1 MDTTSNRSKK
11 KKQKNRTKNVLR
23 GPKTQPMIV
32 LTGEDGEEL
41 KKILKDLGSL
51 PRSSDLQVEE
61 VEKVKKKKS
70 EEGEKSSSSSSKNI
84 LKKDLVFGINEIMRC
99 LRRSECNISGLV
111 VTNPLS
117 THLQLTLH
125 EVSLQRKVPCLFLD
139 NLHDMSHSLHLS
151 SLTAFALKNPCQET
165 GSICHTLYAVFKKI
179 YEEKTRGLNQ
189 EKEEVH
195 GSQQEKLLTVEGD
208 KNNEK
213 DSKDSKETLM
223 REVDIKKTVIRPTNE
238 QLYINKTRRTF
249 LPELILESLTCKK
262 DENEDCISLVRNDVY
277 FPNRHSDKVLTV
289 TQITTMECDD
299 PPLSHVVDQSFTR
312 NLIGDTPESDLSV
325 NMKGQVDKKIT
336 YLGAEVVQIQ
346 TDRKGEKG
354 RRSKKSRI

>member
-1 MDTTSNRSKK
+1 
-11 KKQKNRTKNVLR
+11 
-23 GPKTQPMIV
+23 MIV

-41 KKILKDLGSL
+41 RKILKDLGSL

-61 VEKVKKKKS
+61 KAKKKKS

-151 SLTAFALKNPCQET
+151 SLTAFALRNPCQET

-179 YEEKTRGLNQ
+179 YEEKTRGLIQ
-189 EKEEVH
+189 EKEVH
-195 GSQQEKLLTVEGD
+195 GSQQEKSLTVEGD
-208 KNNEK
+208 NNGK
-213 DSKDSKETLM
+213 DSKDSKETLV

-238 QLYINKTRRTF
+238 QLYINKNRRAF
-249 LPELILESLTCKK
+249 SPELILESLTCKK

-289 TQITTMECDD
+289 TQITTMECNDT
-299 PPLSHVVDQSFTR
+299 PLNRAVDQSFTR
-312 NLIGDTPESDLSV
+312 NLIGNTPESDPSV

-336 YLGAEVVQIQ
+336 YLGPEVVQIQ
-346 TDRKGEKG
+346 TDRKGEKRKRNKKG
-354 RRSKKSRI
+354 RI